1 MLKSNYGSIII
12 KKYTILYHLTD
23 EEFSYKPEK
32 KLLYTIFHPSEWI
45 GYDSE
50 YVARIQLKRDIEV
63 LFFITG
69 FRKHY
74 VLSNQAEKKSPEF
87 LEKLAKENLDG
98 WLGSI
103 ENRSH
108 IEVAIINNQN
118 IFEVISFETLR
129 KNWRNGN
136 CLGGIIEC
144 KNWGTLYP
152 ISSRSIPIILH
163 LNEKYKPLIEEY
175 IQYGID
181 SKYPFEYVF
190 QVILENVI
198 IKLSKKKFFYNYNIW
213 FVKNV

>member
-1 MLKSNYGSIII
+1 MLKKTYGSLII
-12 KKYTILYHLTD
+12 KKDTILYHLTD
-23 EEFSYKPEK
+23 EEFSYKPDK

-74 VLSNQAEKKSPEF
+74 VLSNQEEKKSPEF

-98 WLGSI
+98 WLASI

-108 IEVAIINNQN
+108 VEVAIVNNPN
-118 IFEVISFETLR
+118 IFELYSFEPLR

-136 CLGGIIEC
+136 CLGRLPEC
-144 KNWGTLYP
+144 KNWGNLYP
-152 ISSRSIPIILH
+152 ITSCSLPIVFNFHGKKKLF
-163 LNEKYKPLIEEY
+163 IEEY
-175 IQYGID
+175 IQYGRK
-181 SKYPFEYVF
+181 SKYPFEYTL
-190 QVILENVI
+190 QVILENSI
-198 IKLSKKKFFYNYNIW
+198 I
-213 FVKNV
+213 

>member
-12 KKYTILYHLTD
+12 KKDTILYHLTD
-23 EEFSYKPEK
+23 EEFSNKPDK
-32 KLLYTIFHPSEWI
+32 KLLYTIFHPSEWV

-74 VLSNQAEKKSPEF
+74 VLSNQEEKRSPEF
-87 LEKLAKENLDG
+87 LEKLQKENLDG
-98 WLGSI
+98 WLASI

-108 IEVAIINNQN
+108 VEVAIINYPT
-118 IFEVISFETLR
+118 IFEVISFEPLR

-136 CLGGIIEC
+136 CLDGIPEC

-152 ISSRSIPIILH
+152 ISSRTIPIVYFK
-163 LNEKYKPLIEEY
+163 KYRRLIEEY
-175 IQYGID
+175 IQYGLE
-181 SKYPFEYVF
+181 SKYPFEYALQVVF
-190 QVILENVI
+190 ENATI
-198 IKLSKKKFFYNYNIW
+198 NNHI
-213 FVKNV
+213 